1 MNTNNISRWAIKNPI
16 PVVLMFVVLT
26 IAGIGSYFNL
36 RTNNFPDVDLPMVA
50 VTVVQSGAA
59 PTELET
65 QVTRLV
71 EDSISGLGQVRHITS
86 TVNEGASTTLVEFQL
101 GVDLE
106 KATNDVRNAVSRI
119 RQDLPAD
126 VLEPIVQRIEFT
138 SMPFANFVVRAPG
151 MTPEELSWFVDNT
164 VAKRLLSVNGVGQVS
179 RDGGVS
185 REIRIKLDP
194 DKLEAFGV
202 TAAAVSNQL
211 RAQNVNLPGGRGEIG
226 GEEQA
231 IRTVGSALSVEKLR
245 ETLIP
250 VGARSVRLNDL
261 GEVTDE
267 WSEPRGRARYN
278 GQEVVGFAVSRAIG
292 SSEVDVYHA
301 TQAAVAELDRE
312 RDDVTI
318 EEVATTTVDVVNNFH
333 ASVEALVLGALLAIA
348 VVFVFLRDW
357 RATLIAAV
365 AMPLSLIPTFWIMD
379 LAGQSLNVVTLL
391 AISLTIGILVDDAIV
406 EIENIVRHIRD
417 GKAPYPAAMEA
428 ADEIGLAVMATTATL
443 VAVFAPTGF
452 MPGVVGQFFSSFAIA
467 TCVSV
472 LFSLLVARTLTP
484 LMGAYL
490 LKRDQGK
497 EHADPRWMTTYLGW
511 LNWCLGDSTP
521 ADLKRDRIE
530 KRGGWVRRHLV
541 FRLFDH
547 RLWVL
552 GFGTLFFVG
561 SLVLAG
567 FLPGEFIPAEDQ
579 SRSTLTVQLPP
590 GATLQETDHTVQRI
604 NRTLMERPEVKSVYS
619 SIGSASVSFGP
630 GGGSSAGEVRKA
642 SLTVNLV
649 PKGDRKLNQ
658 QAFER
663 DVGPDLV
670 REPGTRIQFGDA
682 NGGGSSLLNIAL
694 VSDEPEAL
702 QQASARLEREMRGI
716 PGLSNVQSTSSLVRP
731 EILIT
736 PKADVAA
743 LMGVSSSDISQV
755 ARVATL
761 GDVDQLLPKFNLGDR
776 QVPIRVMLR
785 EDARQDFGVLET
797 LKVPTSSGALVPL
810 SAVADIGFGAGPN
823 QLDRLDRRRVATI
836 TAELSGVALSD
847 ATTAVNALPIM
858 KNLPA
863 GVEQQLTGDAE
874 SNAELGAGFAFAIV
888 TGILLMY
895 VVLVLLFGSFFHP
908 ITILAALPVSF
919 GGAFFALLITGKSLS
934 MPAFIGIIM
943 LTGIAAKNSI
953 LLVDYA
959 IMALRDGMNRHD
971 ALIDAAHKRARPII
985 MTTMAMGLG
994 MLPIAAALGEG
1005 TAFRSPMAIAVIGGL
1020 ITSTALSLLF
1030 VPVVFSLIDG
1040 LKTRLTRRI
1049 GRMFAGQGHEEE
1061 VPAAE

>member
-1 MNTNNISRWAIKNPI
+1 MNHNNISRWAIKNPI
-16 PVVLMFVVLT
+16 PVVLMFIVLT

-36 RTNNFPDVDLPMVA
+36 RTNNFPDVDLPIVA
-50 VTVVQSGAA
+50 VTVIQAGAA

-71 EDSISGLGQVRHITS
+71 EDSVAGLGQVRHITS

-138 SMPFANFVVRAPG
+138 SIPFANYVVSAPG
-151 MTPEELSWFVDNT
+151 MSPEELSWFIDNT
-164 VAKRLLSVNGVGQVS
+164 VAKRLLSVKGVGQVS

-185 REIRIKLDP
+185 REVRIKLDP
-194 DKLEAFGV
+194 AKLESFGV

-211 RAQNVNLPGGRGEIG
+211 RAQNINLPGGRGQIG

-231 IRTVGSALSVEKLR
+231 IRTVGSAQSVDQLR

-250 VGARSVRLNDL
+250 VGARSVRLGDL

-267 WSEPRGRARYN
+267 WSEPRGRARYD
-278 GQEVVGFAVSRAIG
+278 GQEVVGFAVARAIG

-301 TQAAVAELDRE
+301 VEKAVQALDAE

-318 EEVATTTVDVVNNFH
+318 EEVANTTVDVVNNFH
-333 ASVEALVLGALLAIA
+333 ASVEALLLGALLAVA

-357 RATLIAAV
+357 RATFIAAV

-379 LAGQSLNVVTLL
+379 LTGQSLNVVTLL
-391 AISLTIGILVDDAIV
+391 ALSLTIGILVDDAIV

-452 MPGVVGQFFSSFAIA
+452 MPGIVGQFFSSFAIA

-484 LMGAYL
+484 LMGAYM

-497 EHADPRWMTTYLGW
+497 EHGDPRWMKTYLGW
-511 LNWCLGDSTP
+511 LDWCLGDSAP
-521 ADLKRDRIE
+521 ADLKRDRAE
-530 KRGGWVRRHLV
+530 RRGGWVRRHLY

-547 RLWVL
+547 RIWVV

-561 SLVLAG
+561 SLGLAAM
-567 FLPGEFIPAEDQ
+567 LPGEFIPAEDI
-579 SRSTLTVQLPP
+579 SRSSLKVQLPP
-590 GATLQETDHTVQRI
+590 GATLQETDETVQRI
-604 NRTLMERPEVKSVYS
+604 NRVLLARPEVKSVYS
-619 SIGSASVSFGP
+619 SVGSASVSFGP
-630 GGGSSAGEVRKA
+630 GGGSSAGEVRTA
-642 SLTVNLV
+642 NLTVNLV
-649 PKGDRKLNQ
+649 PKGDRRLGQ

-663 DVGPDLV
+663 DVGRELS
-670 REPGTRIQFGDA
+670 REPGARIQFGDA
-682 NGGGSSLLNIAL
+682 SGGGSGLLNIAL

-702 QQASARLEREMRGI
+702 QHASAQLEREMRAI
-716 PGLSNVQSTSSLVRP
+716 PGLNNVQSTSSLVRP

-743 LMGVSSSDISQV
+743 LMGVSSADISQV
-755 ARVATL
+755 ARVATI
-761 GDVDQLLPKFNLGDR
+761 GDADQLLPKFNLGDR

-785 EDARQDFGVLET
+785 EDARQDLGVLET
-797 LKVPTSSGALVPL
+797 LKVPTASGALVPL

-823 QLDRLDRRRVATI
+823 QIDRLDRRRVATI
-836 TAELSGVALSD
+836 TGELAGVALSD
-847 ATTAVNALPIM
+847 ATAAVNALPIM
-858 KNLPA
+858 KDLPD

-874 SNAELGAGFAFAIV
+874 SNAELGQGFAFAIV

-959 IMALRDGMNRHD
+959 IMALRGGMNRHD
-971 ALIDAAHKRARPII
+971 ALVDAAHKRARPII
-985 MTTMAMGLG
+985 MTTLAMGLG
-994 MLPIAAALGEG
+994 MLPIAMSFMPG
-1005 TAFRSPMAIAVIGGL
+1005 TEFRSPMAIAVIGGL

-1040 LKTRLTRRI
+1040 VKVRLERI
-1049 GRMFAGQGHEEE
+1049 LDRKFRHAHDAGEQT
-1061 VPAAE
+1061 AE